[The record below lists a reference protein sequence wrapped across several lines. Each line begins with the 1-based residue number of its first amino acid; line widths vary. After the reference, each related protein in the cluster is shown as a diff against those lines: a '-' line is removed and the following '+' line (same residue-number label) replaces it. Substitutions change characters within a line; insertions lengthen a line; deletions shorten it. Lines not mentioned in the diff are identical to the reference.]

1 MNNQYNVALCAG
13 RHEIKTN
20 EGISVPEAIYEHIEN
35 PMDFDFLEGH
45 ASDFIYHLQDNNI
58 EILNLYITGLTPA
71 LTSFLALASTWQ
83 GKITLWHFDRDTF
96 TYKPQYFQN
105 WM

>member
-1 MNNQYNVALCAG
+1 MANQYNAALCAG

-20 EGISVPEAIYEHIEN
+20 EGVEVVDNIFNHIEN
-35 PMDFDFLEGH
+35 PMDFDYMEGR
-45 ASDFIYHLQDNNI
+45 ASDFLHEI
-58 EILNLYITGLTPA
+58 ENDGVQILNLYITGLTPA
-71 LTSFLALASTWQ
+71 LTSFLALAQTWK